1 MRKRFAIGLAFAI
14 MLGTM
19 PAYAGAYANDS
30 DITFEEYSIAVEK
43 EYAKYGIEGGVYEPE
58 GEFFCTYEMLQHD
71 LAIIDELC
79 QSDVDYQ
86 QTASVSE
93 TGKEEY
99 VSPTAMRGTVTMTD
113 TYIYSNLA
121 QPTFPRSCTIQTTAD
136 IVVDYQGA
144 YIAYAEKPTLEVLG
158 ATGYADWIEY
168 VSHSTS
174 INQSKHRVTMDIT
187 CKIKEE
193 TSVGMV
199 TSWAK
204 KQISYTAVFK
214 NVPC

>member
-1 MRKRFAIGLAFAI
+1 MRKHFAIGLALAI

-19 PAYAGAYANDS
+19 PAYARAYANDS

-58 GEFFCTYEMLQHD
+58 GEFYCTYEMLQHD

-79 QSDVDYQ
+79 QSEMDYQ
-86 QTASVSE
+86 KTASISE
-93 TGKEEY
+93 AEKEDY
-99 VSPTAMRGTVTMTD
+99 VSPTAMRGTVTVTD
-113 TYIYSNLA
+113 TYLYSDLSL
-121 QPTFPRSCTIQTTAD
+121 PTVPRSCTIQTTAD

-174 INQSKHRVTMDIT
+174 INQSKHSVIMNIT
-187 CKIKEE
+187 CKIKKE
-193 TSVGMV
+193 TSVGFV
-199 TSWAK
+199 TSWS
-204 KQISYTAVFK
+204 KQEISYVATFK